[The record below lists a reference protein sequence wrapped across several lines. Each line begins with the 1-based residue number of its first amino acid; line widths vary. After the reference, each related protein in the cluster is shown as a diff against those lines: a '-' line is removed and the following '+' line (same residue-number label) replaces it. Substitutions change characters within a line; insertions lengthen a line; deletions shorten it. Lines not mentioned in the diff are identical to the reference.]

1 MPRLIFRF
9 LALAR
14 SVSSPSSSVLSRM
27 ALAGL
32 LLAGAAG
39 LAAPASA
46 DILVSNIGK
55 ARNASRTPSSAS
67 PIGQVFNT
75 GDNANGYNLESVNL
89 NFNEKPSSGTPT
101 VTLRED
107 NSGSPSDTVLYTFT
121 NPTLEDGLNK
131 FSAPSGAILNA
142 ETEYWIVV
150 SHSGGS
156 GGPSW
161 DRVRLNAGIDDG
173 AAAGW
178 DIDGAYKV
186 NTPSGWTVGS
196 STRAMK
202 IQVEGTASSVGD
214 AAPLVTSI
222 ERQEPSSSSPT
233 NADSL
238 TWRVT
243 FNENVKNVNAADFT
257 VSGTSAT
264 LTISEVTA
272 STVYDVTASGGDL
285 ASLNATATLGFS
297 GSQDIKDTA
306 DNALANTTPT
316 VTNDN
321 TYVVDNTAPEVAAIE
336 RQTPSSSPTNADS
349 LKWHVTFNEPV
360 KNVDEAD
367 FTVSGSASPALNAS
381 QVNNTG
387 TLYQVS
393 AFGNVIKS
401 LNATVTLGFSNN
413 QDIKDTADND
423 LSNTE
428 PTGTNDNTYVVDN
441 TAPGVTSIVRQTP
454 SSSPT
459 NADSLTWRVTFNENV
474 QNLNA
479 ADFTVSGT
487 SATLTV
493 NEVTA
498 STVYDVTASGG
509 DLASLNATAT
519 LGFSGSQDIKDTADN
534 ALANTTPTGANDNT
548 YVVDNT
554 RPSVTI
560 TGVPATSSAAFS
572 ATFSFSEPV
581 TGFAV
586 EDVIVGNGAASAFSV
601 TTADEVWTA
610 LITPTASGTVTVDV
624 AAGVAVDA
632 AGNDNTAATRAS
644 STYTAPVAS
653 VSVSPTSLS
662 VNEGGTTTYTVVLT
676 TEPSGTVTVTPSSDD
691 TGAATLSPASLTFT
705 SSNWDTAQTVTVSG
719 EEDDDA
725 NNETVT
731 VSHSVSGYSGVT
743 TAADVSVTVSDNDTA
758 GVSISPTS
766 LSVDESG
773 TTTYTVVLNTDPS
786 GSVTVTPSSG
796 DTDVATLNPASLT
809 FTSSNWNTAQTVTV
823 SGEEDD
829 DANDETVTVSH
840 SVSGYS
846 GVTTAADVSVTVS
859 DNDTAGVSVSPT
871 SLSVDESGTTTYT
884 VVLDTEPSSSVT
896 VTPSSNDT
904 GAATFSPSGLTFTS
918 SNWNTAQ
925 TVTVSGE
932 EDDDANDETV
942 TVSHSVSGYDSV
954 STADDVSVTVTDN
967 DTAGVSVSPTSLS
980 VDESGTTTYT
990 VVLDA
995 EPSGSV
1001 TVTPSS
1007 NDTGAATLS
1016 PSGLTFTSSNW
1027 NTAQTVTVSG
1037 EEDDDANNETV
1048 TVSHSVSGYDSV
1060 STADDVSVTVT
1071 DDDTAGVS
1079 VSPTSLSV
1087 NEGGTTTYTVVLDTE
1102 PNSSVTVTPSSDD
1115 TGAATLSPA
1124 SLTFTSSNWD
1134 TAQTITVSGE
1144 EDVNSDDETVTVSH
1158 SVSGYGAVTTADSVS
1173 VTVSDNDTP
1182 GVNVSPTS
1190 LSVDE
1195 SGTTTYSV
1203 VLNTDPSGSVTV
1215 TPSSGDT
1222 DVATL
1227 NPASL
1232 TFTSSNW
1239 DTAQTVTVSGEEDDD
1254 ANDETVTVSHSVSG
1268 YSGVT
1273 TAADVGVTVTD
1284 NDTAGVSVSPTSL
1297 SVDESGTTTYTVVLD
1312 TEPSGSVTVT
1322 PSSGDTDV
1330 ATLNPA
1336 SLTFT
1341 SSNWST
1347 AQTVTVSGEE
1357 DDDANDETV
1366 TVSHSVSGY
1375 SGVTTVADVSVTV
1388 TDNDTAGVSV
1398 SPTSLSVDESGTTT
1412 YTVVLDTEPS
1422 GSVTVTPSSN
1432 DTGAATLSPS
1442 GLTFTSSNWN
1452 TAQTVTVSG
1461 EEDDDANDE
1470 TVTVSHSVSGYDSVT
1485 TADDVSVTVT
1495 DDDTAGVSVSPTSL
1509 SVNEGGTTTYTVVL
1523 DTEPNS
1529 SVTVTPSSGD
1539 TDVATLSPA
1548 SLTFTSSNWDTAQTI
1563 TVSGEEDV
1571 NSDDE
1576 TVTVSHSVSGYGA
1589 VTTADSVS
1597 VTVSDNDTPGVNVS
1611 PTRLSVDESGTTTYS
1626 VMLNTE
1632 PNGSVTVTP
1641 SSADTGAAT
1650 LSPASLTFTSSN
1662 WDTAQTIT
1670 VSGEE
1675 DDDANDETV
1684 TVSHS
1689 VSGYSGVTTA
1699 DDVSV
1704 TVTDNDT
1711 AGVSVSPTSL
1721 SVDESGTTT
1730 YTVVLD
1736 TEPNGSVTVTP
1747 SSDDTG
1753 AATFS
1758 PSGLTFTSSNWST
1771 AQTVTVSGEEDDDA
1785 NDETVTVSHSVSGY
1799 SGVTTAADVSVTV
1812 SDNDTAGVSVSP
1824 TSLSVDESGTTT
1836 YTVVLTAEPN
1846 GSVTV
1851 TPSSDDTGAATL
1863 SPASLTFTS
1872 SNWDTAQ
1879 TVTVSGEED
1888 DDANNETVTV
1898 SHSVSGYDSV
1908 TTADDVSVTV
1918 SDNDTAG
1925 VSISP
1930 TSLSVDES
1938 GTTTYTVVLTA
1949 EPNGSVT
1956 VTPSS
1961 DDTGEATLSPS
1972 GLTFTSSNW
1981 DTAQTITVSGEEDDD
1996 ANDETVTVSHSVS
2009 GYSGVT
2015 TADDVSVTV
2024 TDNDTAGVSVSP
2036 TSLSVDESGTTTY
2049 TVVLNTEPNGSVTI
2063 TPSSADTGAATF
2075 SPSRLTFS
2083 SVNWDTAQ
2091 TVTVSGEEDD
2101 DANDETVT
2109 VSHSV
2114 SGYDSVTTAD
2124 DVSVTVSD
2132 NDTAGVSISPTSL
2145 SVDESGTTTYTVVLE
2160 TEPNAPVTVTPS
2172 SDDTGVATL
2181 SPASLTFTSSNWSTA
2196 QTVTVSGED
2205 DDDDNDETVTVSH
2218 SVSGYSGVT
2227 TAADVS
2233 VTVSDNDTAGVSVS
2247 PTTLTVEEEGTAT
2260 YTVVLETEPDAPV
2273 TVTPSSDDTGAA
2285 TLSPASLTFS
2295 SSNWDTAQTV
2305 TVSGEEDDD
2314 ANDETVTVS
2323 HSVSGYDSVSTAD
2336 DVSVTVSDSDA
2347 PGVRVSPT
2355 TLSVE
2360 EDGITTYTVVLKT
2373 EPNGPVTV
2381 TPSSGDTDAAMLSP
2395 ASLTFSSSNWST
2407 AQTVTVSGEEDPD
2420 ADDEIVTVSHSVSG
2434 YGGVT
2439 TVADVS
2445 VTVNDNDTPG
2455 VSVSPTTLTVE
2466 ENGTTTYTVVLNTEP
2481 SGTVTVTPSSGDTA
2495 AATLSPAS
2503 LTFSSSNWATAQT
2516 VTVSGEEDDDADDEI
2531 VTVSHSVSGYVGVTT
2546 AANVSV
2552 TVTDNDTIDAA
2563 NPQVTSIER
2572 LTPPSS
2578 PTNADSL
2585 TWRVTFN
2592 KDVKN
2597 VDAADFTV
2605 SSATATVTVSE
2616 VTAATVY
2623 DVTASDGD
2631 LALLNATVTF
2641 GFSDGQDIQDMD
2653 DSALITAPTGA
2664 NETTYVL
2671 DNIQPSVTITGVP
2684 ATSAASFSATFS
2696 FSEPVTGFAVED
2708 VIVGNGAA
2716 SAFSVTTAD
2725 EVWTALITPT
2735 ASGTVTV
2742 DVAAGVAV
2750 DAAGNDNTAAT
2761 RASSTYTSA
2770 SVAPPS
2776 DRDPDATR
2784 ERAVP
2789 LPVVNPPQEEPY
2801 LHVQGGSLD
2810 PATGDVIDYYSFT
2823 MTTSQTSQGAV
2834 QLQRLAA
2841 TRNGAFPLN
2850 NAQQVDIQVEVK
2862 EGQNTGL
2869 TVTLEDDKANNLQM
2883 VSLEA
2888 GQRSVQIE
2896 ASLEPGTYYIK
2907 VQIQEEVTDSTP
2919 TPSAPV
2925 EYDLSL
2931 SLEPPSPPAGAVTDA
2946 QAEEVAT
2953 AFNPWLARFGRTV
2966 TDQVLETVKQRL
2978 QPGRQEGAQVRIA
2991 GQDIPLAIAPYI
3003 GAPADQEEQPVLQS
3017 WLLSWRPSPQ
3027 DWVTGSSFA
3036 LTTNP
3041 DPGASDGGYL
3051 SFWGQGAIAGFDGRQ
3066 DQLSLE
3072 GQVTTTLVGADW
3084 VTGQWTAG
3092 VTLGR
3097 STGAGDYRQSD
3108 CAAADPCSIAVET
3121 TLTGVYPYLGGVQ
3134 LGDHVEAWAA
3144 AGYGRGDLTLR
3155 PDDDKA
3161 LSTDLT
3167 VTMGAAGLHSQLLQ
3181 PANGDGFSVAFKG
3194 DARFTRAT
3202 SEAVNRA
3209 EGNLAAAEA
3218 DVWLIRAGIEAAR
3231 PMALGAAAT
3240 FIPSF
3245 EVGVRLDGGD
3255 ADTGFGTDIGAG
3267 LAFSSPQKGLR
3278 LDLKAR
3284 GLMAHEAAGFQEWGA
3299 AASLTWEPQPDSE
3312 HGLSAGLTQSW
3323 GASPSGGMEALLQ
3336 RRSMAELAATD
3347 DNDVKPPASWQPA
3360 AWKRNWATAF
3370 PCGTALL
3377 P

>member
-14 SVSSPSSSVLSRM
+14 STSSLSSSVLSRM
-27 ALAGL
+27 ALLAAL
-32 LLAGAAG
+32 LLAGG
-39 LAAPASA
+39 GAAPASA
-46 DILVSNIGK
+46 DVLVSNLGK
-55 ARNASRTPSSAS
+55 VLLDQRGSAFRS
-67 PIGQVFNT
+67 QTFTT
-75 GDNANGYNLESVNL
+75 GDNSDGYTLTSVQIPYNDSDGDAVSVSVCSVDEDNHPTSTCTPLTTTDSFTAGTTLTFTAPTGTTLTKETTYSVLLSFTNNVTLKKTTSDDEDSGKAEGWSIGDVYQWASRLSGPYSDTNSGHSQAMAINGTIGNNNAPTASDNTVTVDEDESYTFTAADFNFGDADDGDTLASVKIVSLEAAGELELDGTAVTENQVISSSDIGDLVFSPAADGNGTPYDSFTFKVNDGEADSTAAYTMTINVDSVPDVTDVAVTSTPRSGTANPKDTYGLGEVIQVTVT
-89 NFNEKPSSGTPT
+89 FDEAVTVDTSSGTPFFRLQIYT
-101 VTLRED
+101 TNGFQDRDATYMRGSGTTALEFEYVVVASDRDGNGVSSNANALML
-107 NSGSPSDTVLYTFT
+107 NSGTIRDSDDNNADVTHDALGNQSGHKVDGS
-121 NPTLEDGLNK
+121 LE
-131 FSAPSGAILNA
+131 
-142 ETEYWIVV
+142 V
-150 SHSGGS
+150 
-156 GGPSW
+156 
-161 DRVRLNAGIDDG
+161 
-173 AAAGW
+173 
-178 DIDGAYKV
+178 DI
-186 NTPSGWTVGS
+186 TPP
-196 STRAMK
+196 R
-202 IQVEGTASSVGD
+202 I
-214 AAPLVTSI
+214 TSI

-272 STVYDVTASGGDL
+272 STVYDVTASAGDL
-285 ASLNATATLGFS
+285 
-297 GSQDIKDTA
+297 
-306 DNALANTTPT
+306 
-316 VTNDN
+316 V
-321 TYVVDNTAPEVAAIE
+321 
-336 RQTPSSSPTNADS
+336 
-349 LKWHVTFNEPV
+349 
-360 KNVDEAD
+360 
-367 FTVSGSASPALNAS
+367 
-381 QVNNTG
+381 
-387 TLYQVS
+387 
-393 AFGNVIKS
+393 
-401 LNATVTLGFSNN
+401 
-413 QDIKDTADND
+413 
-423 LSNTE
+423 
-428 PTGTNDNTYVVDN
+428 
-441 TAPGVTSIVRQTP
+441 
-454 SSSPT
+454 
-459 NADSLTWRVTFNENV
+459 
-474 QNLNA
+474 
-479 ADFTVSGT
+479 
-487 SATLTV
+487 
-493 NEVTA
+493 
-498 STVYDVTASGG
+498 
-509 DLASLNATAT
+509 SLNATAT

-581 TGFAV
+581 TGFL
-586 EDVIVGNGAASAFSV
+586 VGDITVSNGTASSFSE
-601 TTADEVWTA
+601 TTSGEVWTA
-610 LITPTASGTVTVDV
+610 LITPTATGTVTVAV
-624 AAGVAVDA
+624 ADGAAADE
-632 AGNDNTAATRAS
+632 AGNDNTAATSVS
-644 STYTAPVAS
+644 STYTAP
-653 VSVSPTSLS
+653 
-662 VNEGGTTTYTVVLT
+662 
-676 TEPSGTVTVTPSSDD
+676 
-691 TGAATLSPASLTFT
+691 
-705 SSNWDTAQTVTVSG
+705 
-719 EEDDDA
+719 
-725 NNETVT
+725 
-731 VSHSVSGYSGVT
+731 
-743 TAADVSVTVSDNDTA
+743 
-758 GVSISPTS
+758 
-766 LSVDESG
+766 
-773 TTTYTVVLNTDPS
+773 
-786 GSVTVTPSSG
+786 
-796 DTDVATLNPASLT
+796 
-809 FTSSNWNTAQTVTV
+809 
-823 SGEEDD
+823 
-829 DANDETVTVSH
+829 
-840 SVSGYS
+840 
-846 GVTTAADVSVTVS
+846 
-859 DNDTAGVSVSPT
+859 GVSVSPT
-871 SLSVDESGTTTYT
+871 SLSLAEGETTTYT
-884 VVLDTEPSSSVT
+884 VVLITEPSGTVT

-954 STADDVSVTVTDN
+954 STADDVSVTVSDN
-967 DTAGVSVSPTSLS
+967 DTAGVSI
-980 VDESGTTTYT
+980 
-990 VVLDA
+990 
-995 EPSGSV
+995 
-1001 TVTPSS
+1001 
-1007 NDTGAATLS
+1007 
-1016 PSGLTFTSSNW
+1016 
-1027 NTAQTVTVSG
+1027 
-1037 EEDDDANNETV
+1037 
-1048 TVSHSVSGYDSV
+1048 
-1060 STADDVSVTVT
+1060 
-1071 DDDTAGVS
+1071 
-1079 VSPTSLSV
+1079 SPTSLSV

-1102 PNSSVTVTPSSDD
+1102 PNSSVTVTPSSGD
-1115 TGAATLSPA
+1115 TDVATLNPA

-1158 SVSGYGAVTTADSVS
+1158 SVSGYGDVTTADSVS

-1215 TPSSGDT
+1215 TPSSDDT
-1222 DVATL
+1222 GAATL
-1227 NPASL
+1227 SPASL

-1239 DTAQTVTVSGEEDDD
+1239 DTAQTI
-1254 ANDETVTVSHSVSG
+1254 
-1268 YSGVT
+1268 
-1273 TAADVGVTVTD
+1273 
-1284 NDTAGVSVSPTSL
+1284 
-1297 SVDESGTTTYTVVLD
+1297 
-1312 TEPSGSVTVT
+1312 
-1322 PSSGDTDV
+1322 
-1330 ATLNPA
+1330 
-1336 SLTFT
+1336 
-1341 SSNWST
+1341 
-1347 AQTVTVSGEE
+1347 TVSGEE

-1422 GSVTVTPSSN
+1422 GTVTVTPSSNDTGAATFSPSGLTFTSSNWNTAQTVTVSGEEDDDANNETVTVSHSVSGYDSVSTADDVSVTVTDDDTAGVSISPTSLSVNEGGTTTYTVVLMTEPSGSVTVTPSSN

-1461 EEDDDANDE
+1461 EDDDDANNE
-1470 TVTVSHSVSGYDSVT
+1470 TVTVSHSVSGYDSVS

-1611 PTRLSVDESGTTTYS
+1611 PTSLSVDESGTTTYS
-1626 VMLNTE
+1626 VMLNTD

-1641 SSADTGAAT
+1641 SSGDTDVAT
-1650 LSPASLTFTSSN
+1650 LNPASLTFTSSN

-1736 TEPNGSVTVTP
+1736 TEPSGSVTVTP

-1753 AATFS
+1753 AATLS
-1758 PSGLTFTSSNWST
+1758 PSGLTFTSSNWNT
-1771 AQTVTVSGEEDDDA
+1771 AQTVTVSGEEDDDANNETVTVSHSVSGYDSVSTADDVSVTVTDDDTAGVSVSPTSLSVNEGGTTTYTVVLTTEPSSSVTVTPSSGDTDVATLSPASLTFTSSNWDTAQTITVSGEEDVNSDDETVTVSHSVSGYGAVTTADSVSVTVSDNDTPGVNVSPTSLSVDESGTTTYSVMLNTDPNAPVTVTPSSDDTGAATLNPASLTFTSSNWDTAQTITVSGEEDDDA

-1836 YTVVLTAEPN
+1836 YTVVLDTEPN
-1846 GSVTV
+1846 GPVTV

-1872 SNWDTAQ
+1872 SNWATAQ

-1888 DDANNETVTV
+1888 N
-1898 SHSVSGYDSV
+1898 
-1908 TTADDVSVTV
+1908 
-1918 SDNDTAG
+1918 
-1925 VSISP
+1925 
-1930 TSLSVDES
+1930 
-1938 GTTTYTVVLTA
+1938 
-1949 EPNGSVT
+1949 
-1956 VTPSS
+1956 
-1961 DDTGEATLSPS
+1961 
-1972 GLTFTSSNW
+1972 
-1981 DTAQTITVSGEEDDD
+1981 D

-2009 GYSGVT
+2009 GYS
-2015 TADDVSVTV
+2015 
-2024 TDNDTAGVSVSP
+2024 
-2036 TSLSVDESGTTTY
+2036 
-2049 TVVLNTEPNGSVTI
+2049 
-2063 TPSSADTGAATF
+2063 
-2075 SPSRLTFS
+2075 
-2083 SVNWDTAQ
+2083 
-2091 TVTVSGEEDD
+2091 
-2101 DANDETVT
+2101 
-2109 VSHSV
+2109 
-2114 SGYDSVTTAD
+2114 
-2124 DVSVTVSD
+2124 
-2132 NDTAGVSISPTSL
+2132 
-2145 SVDESGTTTYTVVLE
+2145 
-2160 TEPNAPVTVTPS
+2160 
-2172 SDDTGVATL
+2172 
-2181 SPASLTFTSSNWSTA
+2181 
-2196 QTVTVSGED
+2196 
-2205 DDDDNDETVTVSH
+2205 
-2218 SVSGYSGVT
+2218 
-2227 TAADVS
+2227 
-2233 VTVSDNDTAGVSVS
+2233 
-2247 PTTLTVEEEGTAT
+2247 
-2260 YTVVLETEPDAPV
+2260 
-2273 TVTPSSDDTGAA
+2273 
-2285 TLSPASLTFS
+2285 
-2295 SSNWDTAQTV
+2295 
-2305 TVSGEEDDD
+2305 
-2314 ANDETVTVS
+2314 
-2323 HSVSGYDSVSTAD
+2323 
-2336 DVSVTVSDSDA
+2336 
-2347 PGVRVSPT
+2347 
-2355 TLSVE
+2355 
-2360 EDGITTYTVVLKT
+2360 
-2373 EPNGPVTV
+2373 
-2381 TPSSGDTDAAMLSP
+2381 
-2395 ASLTFSSSNWST
+2395 
-2407 AQTVTVSGEEDPD
+2407 
-2420 ADDEIVTVSHSVSG
+2420 
-2434 YGGVT
+2434 GVT

-2466 ENGTTTYTVVLNTEP
+2466 ENGTTTYTVVLDTEP

-2546 AANVSV
+2546 VADVSV

-2592 KDVKN
+2592 RDVKN

-2605 SSATATVTVSE
+2605 SSTTATVTVSE

-2631 LALLNATVTF
+2631 LALLNATVTL

-2742 DVAAGVAV
+2742 DVGAGVAV

-2841 TRNGAFPLN
+2841 TQNGAFPLN

-2869 TVTLEDDKANNLQM
+2869 TVTLEDDKANNLQT

-2946 QAEEVAT
+2946 QVEEVAT

-2978 QPGRQEGAQVRIA
+2978 QPVRQEGAQVRIA

-3017 WLLSWRPSPQ
+3017 WLLSWQPSPQ

-3231 PMALGAAAT
+3231 PMAVGAAAT

-3245 EVGVRLDGGD
+3245 EMGVRLDGGD

-3347 DNDVKPPASWQPA
+3347 NDGAARFVAAGRLEAELGYGLPLWDGAFTLTPNIGFAFSENVRDYRIGWKFSPASQGNTTAPRQLELELDATRSETTGGDGPA
-3360 AWKRNWATAF
+3360 EHGVMLRSMFLW
-3370 PCGTALL
+3370 
-3377 P
+3377 

>member
-1 MPRLIFRF
+1 M
-9 LALAR
+9 
-14 SVSSPSSSVLSRM
+14 
-27 ALAGL
+27 
-32 LLAGAAG
+32 
-39 LAAPASA
+39 
-46 DILVSNIGK
+46 
-55 ARNASRTPSSAS
+55 
-67 PIGQVFNT
+67 
-75 GDNANGYNLESVNL
+75 
-89 NFNEKPSSGTPT
+89 
-101 VTLRED
+101 
-107 NSGSPSDTVLYTFT
+107 
-121 NPTLEDGLNK
+121 
-131 FSAPSGAILNA
+131 
-142 ETEYWIVV
+142 
-150 SHSGGS
+150 
-156 GGPSW
+156 
-161 DRVRLNAGIDDG
+161 
-173 AAAGW
+173 
-178 DIDGAYKV
+178 
-186 NTPSGWTVGS
+186 
-196 STRAMK
+196 
-202 IQVEGTASSVGD
+202 
-214 AAPLVTSI
+214 
-222 ERQEPSSSSPT
+222 
-233 NADSL
+233 
-238 TWRVT
+238 
-243 FNENVKNVNAADFT
+243 
-257 VSGTSAT
+257 
-264 LTISEVTA
+264 
-272 STVYDVTASGGDL
+272 
-285 ASLNATATLGFS
+285 
-297 GSQDIKDTA
+297 
-306 DNALANTTPT
+306 
-316 VTNDN
+316 
-321 TYVVDNTAPEVAAIE
+321 
-336 RQTPSSSPTNADS
+336 
-349 LKWHVTFNEPV
+349 
-360 KNVDEAD
+360 
-367 FTVSGSASPALNAS
+367 
-381 QVNNTG
+381 
-387 TLYQVS
+387 
-393 AFGNVIKS
+393 
-401 LNATVTLGFSNN
+401 
-413 QDIKDTADND
+413 
-423 LSNTE
+423 
-428 PTGTNDNTYVVDN
+428 
-441 TAPGVTSIVRQTP
+441 
-454 SSSPT
+454 
-459 NADSLTWRVTFNENV
+459 
-474 QNLNA
+474 
-479 ADFTVSGT
+479 
-487 SATLTV
+487 
-493 NEVTA
+493 
-498 STVYDVTASGG
+498 
-509 DLASLNATAT
+509 
-519 LGFSGSQDIKDTADN
+519 
-534 ALANTTPTGANDNT
+534 
-548 YVVDNT
+548 
-554 RPSVTI
+554 
-560 TGVPATSSAAFS
+560 
-572 ATFSFSEPV
+572 
-581 TGFAV
+581 
-586 EDVIVGNGAASAFSV
+586 
-601 TTADEVWTA
+601 
-610 LITPTASGTVTVDV
+610 
-624 AAGVAVDA
+624 
-632 AGNDNTAATRAS
+632 
-644 STYTAPVAS
+644 
-653 VSVSPTSLS
+653 
-662 VNEGGTTTYTVVLT
+662 
-676 TEPSGTVTVTPSSDD
+676 
-691 TGAATLSPASLTFT
+691 
-705 SSNWDTAQTVTVSG
+705 
-719 EEDDDA
+719 
-725 NNETVT
+725 
-731 VSHSVSGYSGVT
+731 
-743 TAADVSVTVSDNDTA
+743 SDNDTP
-758 GVSISPTS
+758 GVNVSPTS

-773 TTTYTVVLNTDPS
+773 TTTYSVMLNTDPN

-809 FTSSNWNTAQTVTV
+809 FTSSNWDTAQTITV

-846 GVTTAADVSVTVS
+846 GVT
-859 DNDTAGVSVSPT
+859 
-871 SLSVDESGTTTYT
+871 
-884 VVLDTEPSSSVT
+884 
-896 VTPSSNDT
+896 
-904 GAATFSPSGLTFTS
+904 
-918 SNWNTAQ
+918 
-925 TVTVSGE
+925 
-932 EDDDANDETV
+932 
-942 TVSHSVSGYDSV
+942 
-954 STADDVSVTVTDN
+954 TADDVSVTVTDN

-990 VVLDA
+990 VVLDT

-1007 NDTGAATLS
+1007 DDTGAATLS

-1087 NEGGTTTYTVVLDTE
+1087 NEGGTTTYTVVLTTE
-1102 PNSSVTVTPSSDD
+1102 PSSSVTVTPSSGD
-1115 TGAATLSPA
+1115 TDVATLSPA

-1203 VLNTDPSGSVTV
+1203 MLNTDPNAPVTV
-1215 TPSSGDT
+1215 TPSSDDT
-1222 DVATL
+1222 GAATL

-1239 DTAQTVTVSGEEDDD
+1239 DTAQT
-1254 ANDETVTVSHSVSG
+1254 
-1268 YSGVT
+1268 
-1273 TAADVGVTVTD
+1273 
-1284 NDTAGVSVSPTSL
+1284 
-1297 SVDESGTTTYTVVLD
+1297 
-1312 TEPSGSVTVT
+1312 
-1322 PSSGDTDV
+1322 
-1330 ATLNPA
+1330 
-1336 SLTFT
+1336 
-1341 SSNWST
+1341 
-1347 AQTVTVSGEE
+1347 
-1357 DDDANDETV
+1357 
-1366 TVSHSVSGY
+1366 
-1375 SGVTTVADVSVTV
+1375 
-1388 TDNDTAGVSV
+1388 
-1398 SPTSLSVDESGTTT
+1398 
-1412 YTVVLDTEPS
+1412 
-1422 GSVTVTPSSN
+1422 
-1432 DTGAATLSPS
+1432 
-1442 GLTFTSSNWN
+1442 
-1452 TAQTVTVSG
+1452 
-1461 EEDDDANDE
+1461 
-1470 TVTVSHSVSGYDSVT
+1470 
-1485 TADDVSVTVT
+1485 
-1495 DDDTAGVSVSPTSL
+1495 
-1509 SVNEGGTTTYTVVL
+1509 
-1523 DTEPNS
+1523 
-1529 SVTVTPSSGD
+1529 
-1539 TDVATLSPA
+1539 
-1548 SLTFTSSNWDTAQTI
+1548 I
-1563 TVSGEEDV
+1563 
-1571 NSDDE
+1571 
-1576 TVTVSHSVSGYGA
+1576 
-1589 VTTADSVS
+1589 
-1597 VTVSDNDTPGVNVS
+1597 
-1611 PTRLSVDESGTTTYS
+1611 
-1626 VMLNTE
+1626 
-1632 PNGSVTVTP
+1632 
-1641 SSADTGAAT
+1641 
-1650 LSPASLTFTSSN
+1650 
-1662 WDTAQTIT
+1662 
-1670 VSGEE
+1670 
-1675 DDDANDETV
+1675 
-1684 TVSHS
+1684 
-1689 VSGYSGVTTA
+1689 
-1699 DDVSV
+1699 
-1704 TVTDNDT
+1704 
-1711 AGVSVSPTSL
+1711 
-1721 SVDESGTTT
+1721 
-1730 YTVVLD
+1730 
-1736 TEPNGSVTVTP
+1736 
-1747 SSDDTG
+1747 
-1753 AATFS
+1753 
-1758 PSGLTFTSSNWST
+1758 
-1771 AQTVTVSGEEDDDA
+1771 TVSGEEDDDA

-1836 YTVVLTAEPN
+1836 YTVVL
-1846 GSVTV
+1846 
-1851 TPSSDDTGAATL
+1851 D
-1863 SPASLTFTS
+1863 
-1872 SNWDTAQ
+1872 
-1879 TVTVSGEED
+1879 
-1888 DDANNETVTV
+1888 
-1898 SHSVSGYDSV
+1898 
-1908 TTADDVSVTV
+1908 
-1918 SDNDTAG
+1918 
-1925 VSISP
+1925 
-1930 TSLSVDES
+1930 
-1938 GTTTYTVVLTA
+1938 
-1949 EPNGSVT
+1949 
-1956 VTPSS
+1956 
-1961 DDTGEATLSPS
+1961 
-1972 GLTFTSSNW
+1972 
-1981 DTAQTITVSGEEDDD
+1981 
-1996 ANDETVTVSHSVS
+1996 
-2009 GYSGVT
+2009 
-2015 TADDVSVTV
+2015 
-2024 TDNDTAGVSVSP
+2024 
-2036 TSLSVDESGTTTY
+2036 
-2049 TVVLNTEPNGSVTI
+2049 
-2063 TPSSADTGAATF
+2063 
-2075 SPSRLTFS
+2075 
-2083 SVNWDTAQ
+2083 
-2091 TVTVSGEEDD
+2091 
-2101 DANDETVT
+2101 
-2109 VSHSV
+2109 
-2114 SGYDSVTTAD
+2114 
-2124 DVSVTVSD
+2124 
-2132 NDTAGVSISPTSL
+2132 
-2145 SVDESGTTTYTVVLE
+2145 
-2160 TEPNAPVTVTPS
+2160 
-2172 SDDTGVATL
+2172 
-2181 SPASLTFTSSNWSTA
+2181 
-2196 QTVTVSGED
+2196 
-2205 DDDDNDETVTVSH
+2205 
-2218 SVSGYSGVT
+2218 
-2227 TAADVS
+2227 
-2233 VTVSDNDTAGVSVS
+2233 
-2247 PTTLTVEEEGTAT
+2247 
-2260 YTVVLETEPDAPV
+2260 
-2273 TVTPSSDDTGAA
+2273 
-2285 TLSPASLTFS
+2285 
-2295 SSNWDTAQTV
+2295 
-2305 TVSGEEDDD
+2305 
-2314 ANDETVTVS
+2314 
-2323 HSVSGYDSVSTAD
+2323 
-2336 DVSVTVSDSDA
+2336 
-2347 PGVRVSPT
+2347 
-2355 TLSVE
+2355 
-2360 EDGITTYTVVLKT
+2360 T

-2395 ASLTFSSSNWST
+2395 ASLTFTSSNWAT
-2407 AQTVTVSGEEDPD
+2407 AQTVTVSGEEDND
-2420 ADDEIVTVSHSVSG
+2420 ANDETVTVSHSVSG
-2434 YGGVT
+2434 YSGVT

-2466 ENGTTTYTVVLNTEP
+2466 ENGTTTYTVVLDTEP

-2546 AANVSV
+2546 VADVSV

-2578 PTNADSL
+2578 PSNADSL

-2605 SSATATVTVSE
+2605 SSTTATVTVSE

-2631 LALLNATVTF
+2631 LALLNATVTL

-2684 ATSAASFSATFS
+2684 ATSAVAFSATFS

-2742 DVAAGVAV
+2742 DVGAGVAV

-2841 TRNGAFPLN
+2841 TQNGAFPLN

-2978 QPGRQEGAQVRIA
+2978 QPWRQEGAQVRIA

-3017 WLLSWRPSPQ
+3017 WLLSWQPSPQ

-3231 PMALGAAAT
+3231 PMAVGAAAT

-3245 EVGVRLDGGD
+3245 EMGVRLDGGD

-3347 DNDVKPPASWQPA
+3347 NDGAVRFVAAGRLEAELGYGLPLWDGAFTLTPNIGFAFSETVRDYRIGWRLSPTPSPA
-3360 AWKRNWATAF
+3360 AAYHPLELELDATRSETTGGDGSAEHGVMLRSMF
-3370 PCGTALL
+3370 LW
-3377 P
+3377 